1 MQIEDSYSM
10 SESHGRFSPLRVVKS
25 SLISAFFS
33 LFFCAASAIYYLSHR
48 TYGNILNQV
57 GLLSYVFGDAVGVG
71 SDGAEYILAVL
82 VRSLV
87 IFGLSWGPVTL
98 VLLMAGGAFRR
109 AGSSEHISEVSQEVR
124 QGEGGERTMEWRLRK
139 VEKQLATYR
148 TMSRIGLFVALIYLG
163 VVTYLQVGVAR
174 YGDEINLESAN
185 YPSYFVRHQN
195 WVLRISNERDQYWP
209 KDRAFVITRN
219 GAKP

>member
-1 MQIEDSYSM
+1 MEESYST

-25 SLISAFFS
+25 SLISAFIS

-48 TYGNILNQV
+48 TYGNIVSQV
-57 GLLSYVFGDAVGVG
+57 GLLSYIFGDAVGVG

-98 VLLMAGGAFRR
+98 VLLMAGGAFRK
-109 AGSSEHISEVSQEVR
+109 AGSPEHVGGVSQEVG
-124 QGEGGERTMEWRLRK
+124 QGEGGERALEWRLRK
-139 VEKQLATYR
+139 VEQQLATYR
-148 TMSRIGLFVALIYLG
+148 AMSRIGLLAVLIYLG
-163 VVTYLQVGVAR
+163 VTTYLQVGVAR
-174 YGDEINLESAN
+174 YGDEINLESVN

-195 WVLRISNERDQYWP
+195 WILRISNQRDQYWP